1 MVQSLRPLVIHYKAL
16 TPQQDMQPLNAET
29 PPLLCQ
35 FPQASAQISIPI
47 LWRGTPYSTATHTEC
62 RTSPPLGGRIRRLDI
77 AYGLLA

>member
-35 FPQASAQISIPI
+35 FPQASAQTRIPI
-47 LWRGTPYSTATHTEC
+47 LWRMTPYSAAIDTEC
-62 RTSPPLGGRIRRLDI
+62 RTGPPLGGRVCRLDI
-77 AYGLLA
+77 AHGFPA